1 MIGNMSEQ
9 NDLLLNPQPAPVDGG
24 FRDDA
29 YWIWCGSVIEGEDGL
44 YHMFASRW
52 SKATAFNCNWLTN
65 SEVVRAVSETPEG
78 PYRFAEVILP
88 TGVQVFGMGL

>member
-1 MIGNMSEQ
+1 M
-9 NDLLLNPQPAPVDGG
+9 VG

-29 YWIWCGSVIEGEDGL
+29 YWIWCGSVQRGL

-65 SEVVRAVSETPEG
+65 SEVVRAVSDSPTG
-78 PYRFAEVILP
+78 PYRFEEVVLPARGAEYWDGRM
-88 TGVQVFGMGL
+88 T